1 MSKKRSVHSQKGV
14 VKVNVRKMGSSLKKK
29 SDVTFSFTEIK
40 DRKAKVAVDLDSV
53 VKLGKN
59 YLEMAHLSDFEPEV
73 FFVPASIKRHEISP
87 QLLWFAK
94 LMKKSSFATIRRI
107 GFDLTDV

>member
-14 VKVNVRKMGSSLKKK
+14 VKVNVRKMGSSQKKK
-29 SDVTFSFTEIK
+29 SDITFSFTETK

-94 LMKKSSFATIRRI
+94 LMKRSSFAAIRRM
-107 GFDLTDV
+107 GFDLTDI

>member
-29 SDVTFSFTEIK
+29 SDITFSFTETK

-53 VKLGKN
+53 
-59 YLEMAHLSDFEPEV
+59 DFD
-73 FFVPASIKRHEISP
+73 
-87 QLLWFAK
+87 
-94 LMKKSSFATIRRI
+94 ATII
-107 GFDLTDV
+107 TVVNIEKAGFWFKEGHNEETVG